1 MSILTKVVIDG
12 AIAQND
18 GLIKKTQ
25 NLNDQNQHLQ
35 EVIRANKLGSNSY
48 IEDLEDDNDKL
59 KAENKV
65 YKDLLTKPM
74 NEIANLNDSFK
85 KTYHEQQTILGEWIV
100 SQRAFKELAIK
111 LGLETG
117 RSKEDVIQEGL
128 ANDEKV
134 LNCETEHGNDFN
146 QSEWQRYYAP
156 KIKAKLEIK

>member
-1 MSILTKVVIDG
+1 MSIMTKVVIDG

-59 KAENKV
+59 KAENQF

-74 NEIANLNDSFK
+74 LEIAKINGDFE
-85 KTYHEQQTILGEWIV
+85 KTYDEQQVILGEWVV

-111 LGLETG
+111 YGIETG
-117 RSKEDVIQEGL
+117 KTKEEVIKEGK
-128 ANDEKV
+128 ETEVKV
-134 LNCETEHGNDFN
+134 LNNETDYNNNFDKND
-146 QSEWQRYYAP
+146 WDKYYAP
-156 KIKAKLEIK
+156 KVKVKLGIK

>member
-12 AIAQND
+12 AIAQNE

-48 IEDLEDDNDKL
+48 IEDLEDDIDKL
-59 KAENKV
+59 KAENQF

-74 NEIANLNDSFK
+74 REIAILNGDFR
-85 KTYHEQQTILGEWIV
+85 KTYEEQQIMLGEWMV

-111 LGLETG
+111 LGIEAG
-117 RSKEDVIQEGL
+117 RTKEDVIQEGMDTK
-128 ANDEKV
+128 AKV
-134 LNCETEHGNDFN
+134 LNNQTEHGNDFN
-146 QSEWQRYYAP
+146 QSEFQLYYAP
-156 KIKAKLEIK
+156 IIKAKQDIK